1 MRTKIYQINRDRDS
15 NRVKFTSLEGLERF
29 QGIAA
34 VDASLYDEVFNA
46 DIDEVDLEAIYSR
59 FNQDKHPLFRGHSLS
74 VSDVVVND
82 NGAFFCDSVGFKSIE
97 FDESQTQ
104 KPEGLMKIVY
114 VEPHRAPF
122 EAEIP
127 NRLEAEQKA
136 VMGYIEPIYNDDG
149 TCLVGN
155 EEAKLIGMDGNRHLD
170 YGGVLAGPFFICGTT
185 EEEFCGLT
193 DEQVDKYLEKYHEIE
208 EISPEEVQADTGFVF
223 YF

>member
-29 QGIAA
+29 QGSAA

-127 NRLEAEQKA
+127 NTLEAEQKA

-170 YGGVLAGPFFICGTT
+170 YGGVLAGPFFVCGTT

>member
-15 NRVKFTSLEGLERF
+15 NRVKFTGLAGLERL
-29 QGIAA
+29 QGSST
-34 VDASLYDEVFNA
+34 VDASLYDEAFNA

-59 FNQDKHPLFRGHSLS
+59 FNLDKHPLFRGHSLS

-127 NRLEAEQKA
+127 NTLEAEQQA
-136 VMGYIEPIYNDDG
+136 VMGYIEPVYNEDG

-155 EEAKLIGMDGNRHLD
+155 EEAKLIGLDGNRHLD
-170 YGGVLAGPFFICGTT
+170 YGGVLAGPFFVCGTT
-185 EEEFCGLT
+185 EEDFCGLT
-193 DEQVDKYLEKYHEIE
+193 DEQVNKYLEKYKEIE